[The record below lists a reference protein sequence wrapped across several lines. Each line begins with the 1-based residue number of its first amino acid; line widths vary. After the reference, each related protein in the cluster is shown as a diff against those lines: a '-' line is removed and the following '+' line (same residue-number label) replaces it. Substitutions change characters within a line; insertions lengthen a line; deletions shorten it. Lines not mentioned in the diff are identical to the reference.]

1 MKNAVMKRV
10 NEGKDIKQI
19 GEDLCD
25 GLKYPQKKIIA
36 IIKEIKGKEYLNE
49 NKKRLNYRGGGGAG
63 KPKAKKTELQN
74 ILPQAVLKNI
84 ESEKNKSNGDD
95 EFEITQACT
104 LVHDKRFDALN
115 LKELDDERINKILD
129 LLEPVIIKN
138 KDILIDIR
146 LAFSFGNEGTVNE
159 TIIYK
164 NVK

>member
-1 MKNAVMKRV
+1 MKRV
-10 NEGKDIKQI
+10 NEGKDIKEI

-74 ILPQAVLKNI
+74 ILPQAVPNI
-84 ESEKNKSNGDD
+84 SESDKSNGDD
-95 EFEITQACT
+95 EFENTQSCT
-104 LVHDKRFDALN
+104 IIHDKRFDALN
-115 LKELDDERINKILD
+115 LKELDDERINKILE

-138 KDILIDIR
+138 KDILKEIK
-146 LAFSFGNEGTVNE
+146 LSFGFGTASTITEIILYSNE
-159 TIIYK
+159 K
-164 NVK
+164 